1 MGPSEESHPGSTI
14 WTINAELDGDDE
26 GWEDADVH
34 PIRDLDLESN
44 AMRCEELILL
54 LLTFIIVQTPALQ
67 ELWC

>member
-34 PIRDLDLESN
+34 PIRDLDLVSD
-44 AMRCEELILL
+44 AM
-54 LLTFIIVQTPALQ
+54 
-67 ELWC
+67 